1 MEKVNLEKTELE
13 VQRFEKPKKL
23 ITPKYVLSKLNLDW
37 TTKDFCED
45 LGVSEEILMDFMRK
59 HSNNKVYADFPR
71 MLKQNEQNAEKKARA
86 AEKRLL
92 STEKKNASANEES
105 ANTPKKA
112 ETFSET
118 EKVSTTFI
126 SKDEEVQESF
136 DPATIKINALCKEL
150 EGKERV
156 LKEKESKK
164 LSLSSEHSKSTASVN
179 ELKTKIENLEGELK
193 HAKQSLAVANT
204 NVTILKNQ
212 LETTDNEIRKTLEEI
227 DTIRVRIREL
237 KKITVTAYRNG
248 DISTNKNLPIPRNW
262 EGIYSQL
269 LLDSLVENIT
279 IKQVQQ
285 LAKLIAL
292 NNMLSSSPENYF
304 EFIFEYDSSEKDSLK
319 TLFELLT

>member
-37 TTKDFCED
+37 TTEDFCED

-86 AEKRLL
+86 AEKRLQN
-92 STEKKNASANEES
+92 TEKKNASASEE
-105 ANTPKKA
+105 ATNIPEKG
-112 ETFSET
+112 SET
-118 EKVSTTFI
+118 EEASSTLVR
-126 SKDEEVQESF
+126 KDEEVQESF

-164 LSLSSEHSKSTASVN
+164 LSLSSEHSKSTASVK

-193 HAKQSLAVANT
+193 HTKQSLAVANT

-212 LETTDNEIRKTLEEI
+212 LEAADNEIRKTLEEI
-227 DTIRVRIREL
+227 DNISIRIKEL

-248 DISTNKNLPIPRNW
+248 DISTNKNLPIPRSW

-304 EFIFEYDSSEKDSLK
+304 EFIFEYGSSERDSLK